1 MQFLHPEFF
10 YALPA
15 LLIPIFI
22 HLFQLRRFKVQ
33 EFTNVALLQKIRFQT
48 RKSSQLKKW
57 LILLIRLLAIA
68 CIIIAFSQPF
78 LSNQTAQK
86 NTFETVV
93 YLDNSFSMQAIG
105 PKGSL
110 LNRAVQDVITGFNET
125 EKIGVFTNN
134 QSYKST
140 SIKDLKSDL
149 LSLSYSQNQLD
160 LNTVILKGK
169 TLFSNSK
176 TSSKTLVLVSD
187 FQQQIKEEILSISD
201 TSIRI
206 VLVPLKP
213 LNTENSYIESVS
225 LEPSLN
231 ANYTLNVKGKT
242 SSTTDSPIS
251 VTLFQDQNVVGKSI
265 LEKTK
270 NYKTTFVLPNTVEFN
285 GKLSIEDT
293 QLPYDDTFFFN
304 IPKAE
309 KIAVLA
315 IHENVNSNFLNKL
328 YNGDEFLFQSQNYK
342 TLDYSQIKN
351 QNLIV
356 LNGLS
361 QISPALQNSLQGFM
375 NTGGVVVMIPSKN
388 GDLTSYNQ
396 LLALQTNHKLKPLI
410 TQEKRIT
417 NIAFNHPIL
426 KDVFEEQVKNFQYP
440 TVQYYYPL
448 TTKTNSV
455 LSYEDQQPFLVQ
467 FKALF
472 VFTAAVETKDSNF
485 VNSPLIVPTLYNIGR
500 SSLKTPPIYYWIG
513 AENTFELKVNLQKD
527 RILKLANNDSQFIPL
542 QTNFNT
548 KVSITTK
555 DDPKKPGHFSILKDT
570 DTLTQVSY
578 NYNRNE
584 SQLRY
589 SDLTTIKGVSI
600 DNSLGTTLKNIK
612 IEANVTWLWKWFV
625 IFALILLAFE
635 MLILKYF
642 K

>member
-1 MQFLHPEFF
+1 MQSLHPEFF

-33 EFTNVALLQKIRFQT
+33 AFTNVALLQKIRFQT

-57 LILLIRLLAIA
+57 LILLIRLLVIA
-68 CIIIAFSQPF
+68 CIIIAFSQPY
-78 LSNQTAQK
+78 LSNQTAEK
-86 NTFETVV
+86 NSSETVV

-110 LNRAVQDVITGFNET
+110 LNRAVQDVMTGFGET

-140 SIKDLKSDL
+140 SIKDLKTYL
-149 LSLSYSQNQLD
+149 LSLEYSQNQLD
-160 LNTVILKGK
+160 LNTLILKG
-169 TLFSNSK
+169 TSLFSNSK

-187 FQQQIKEEILSISD
+187 FQQQEYKIPSVID
-201 TSIRI
+201 TTIRI

-213 LNTENSYIESVS
+213 INTVNSYIESVS
-225 LEPSLN
+225 LEPSLY
-231 ANYTLNVKGKT
+231 ANYTLNVSGK
-242 SSTTDSPIS
+242 SSSDMNASIP
-251 VTLFQDQNVVGKSI
+251 VTLYQDQNVVGKSI
-265 LEKTK
+265 LEKSK
-270 NYKTTFVLPNTVEFN
+270 NYKTTFVLPNTIEFN
-285 GKLSIEDT
+285 GKLSIEDA
-293 QLPYDDTFFFN
+293 QMPYDDTFYFN

-315 IHENVNSNFLNKL
+315 IHENSNSTFLKKL
-328 YNGDEFLFQSQNYK
+328 YADDEFIFQSQNYK
-342 TLDYSQIKN
+342 NLDYSQIKT

-361 QISPALQNSLQGFM
+361 QISIALQNSLEAFM

-388 GDLTSYNQ
+388 GNLQSYNQ
-396 LLALQTNHKLKPLI
+396 LLATQTKHKLKPLT

-417 NIAFNHPIL
+417 KIAFKHPIL
-426 KDVFEEQVKNFQYP
+426 KDVFEEQVTNFQYP
-440 TVQYYYPL
+440 AVQYYYPL
-448 TTKTNSV
+448 TTKANSV
-455 LSYEDQQPFLVQ
+455 LSFEDQQAFLVQ
-467 FKALF
+467 FKKLF
-472 VFTAAVETKDSNF
+472 VFTAPVETEASNF

-500 SSLKTPPIYYWIG
+500 SSLKTPPLYYWIG
-513 AENTFELKVNLQKD
+513 AENNFDLKVNLQKD
-527 RILKLANNDSQFIPL
+527 RILKLGHKGTQFIPL

-555 DDPKKPGHFSILKDT
+555 DDPREPGHYSILKDT
-570 DTLTQVSY
+570 DTLTHVSY
-578 NYNRNE
+578 NYTRTE

-589 SDLTTIKGVSI
+589 SDLTKIQGVSI
-600 DNSLGTTLKNIK
+600 DSSLDATLKNIK

>member
-1 MQFLHPEFF
+1 MQFLYPYFF

-15 LLIPIFI
+15 LLIPVFI

-57 LILLIRLLAIA
+57 LILLIRLLTVA

-86 NTFETVV
+86 NTSETVV

-105 PKGSL
+105 SKGSL
-110 LNRAVQDVITGFNET
+110 LDRAVQDVMTGFDET

-134 QSYKST
+134 QSYKAT
-140 SIKDLKSDL
+140 SLKDLKTEL
-149 LSLSYSQNQLD
+149 LSLKYSQNQLD
-160 LNTVILKGK
+160 LNTLILKGK
-169 TLFSNSK
+169 TLFSDSK
-176 TSSKTLVLVSD
+176 TSSKTLVIVSD
-187 FQQQIKEEILSISD
+187 FQQQIKEEVLSISD

-213 LNTENSYIESVS
+213 INTHNNYIESVS

-231 ANYTLNVKGKT
+231 ANYTLNVRGKT
-242 SSTTDSPIS
+242 NSATKDSIS
-251 VTLFQDQNVVGKSI
+251 VTLYNDQNIVGKSI
-265 LEKTK
+265 LKKSK
-270 NYKTTFVLPNTVEFN
+270 NYQTTFVLPNTAEFN
-285 GKLSIEDT
+285 GKLSIKDT
-293 QLPYDDTFFFN
+293 QIPYDDTFYFN

-309 KIAVLA
+309 KIGVLV
-315 IHENVNSNFLNKL
+315 IHENVHSTFLEKL
-328 YNGDEFLFQSQNYK
+328 YTGDEFIFESQNYK

-356 LNGLS
+356 LNGLN
-361 QISPALQNSLQGFM
+361 QISIALRNSLETFM

-388 GDLTSYNQ
+388 SNLKSYNQ
-396 LLALQTNHKLKPLI
+396 LLATQTNYRLKPPI
-410 TQEKRIT
+410 VQEKRIT
-417 NIAFNHPIL
+417 TIAFNHPIL
-426 KDVFEEQVKNFQYP
+426 KDVFEEKVTNFQYP

-448 TTKTNSV
+448 TSKTNSV

-467 FKALF
+467 FKALY
-472 VFTAAVETKDSNF
+472 VFTAAVETNASNF

-500 SSLKTPPIYYWIG
+500 SSLKTPPLYYWIG
-513 AENTFELKVNLQKD
+513 SENSFDLKVNLQKD
-527 RILKLANNDSQFIPL
+527 RILKLANKAGQFIPL

-555 DDPKKPGHFSILKDT
+555 ENPKDAGHFSILKDS
-570 DTLTQVSY
+570 DTLTHVSY
-578 NYNRNE
+578 NYTRNE
-584 SQLRY
+584 SHLRY
-589 SDLTTIKGVSI
+589 SDLTKIKGVSI
-600 DNSLGTTLKNIK
+600 ENSLSTTLKNIK
-612 IEANVTWLWKWFV
+612 IEANVTWLWKWFI

>member
-1 MQFLHPEFF
+1 MQSLHPEFF

-33 EFTNVALLQKIRFQT
+33 AFTNVALLQKIRFQT

-57 LILLIRLLAIA
+57 LILLIRLLVIA
-68 CIIIAFSQPF
+68 CIIIAFSQPY
-78 LSNQTAQK
+78 LSNQTAEK
-86 NTFETVV
+86 NSSETVV

-110 LNRAVQDVITGFNET
+110 LNRAVQDVMTGFGET

-134 QSYKST
+134 QSYRST
-140 SIKDLKSDL
+140 SIKDLKTYL
-149 LSLSYSQNQLD
+149 LSLEYSQNQLD
-160 LNTVILKGK
+160 LNTLILKG
-169 TLFSNSK
+169 TSLFSNSK

-187 FQQQIKEEILSISD
+187 FQQQEYKIPSVID
-201 TSIRI
+201 TTIRI

-213 LNTENSYIESVS
+213 INTVNSYIESVS
-225 LEPSLN
+225 LEPSLY
-231 ANYTLNVKGKT
+231 ANYTLNVSGK
-242 SSTTDSPIS
+242 SSSDMNASIP
-251 VTLFQDQNVVGKSI
+251 VTLYQDQNVVGKSI
-265 LEKTK
+265 LEKSK
-270 NYKTTFVLPNTVEFN
+270 NYKTTFVLPNTIEFN
-285 GKLSIEDT
+285 GKLSIEDA
-293 QLPYDDTFFFN
+293 QMPYDDTFYFN

-309 KIAVLA
+309 KIAVLS
-315 IHENVNSNFLNKL
+315 IHENSNSTFLKKL
-328 YNGDEFLFQSQNYK
+328 YADDEFIFQSQNYK
-342 TLDYSQIKN
+342 NLDYSQIKT

-361 QISPALQNSLQGFM
+361 QISIALQNSLEAFM

-388 GDLTSYNQ
+388 GNLQSYNQ
-396 LLALQTNHKLKPLI
+396 LLATQTKHKLKPLT

-417 NIAFNHPIL
+417 KIAFKHPIL
-426 KDVFEEQVKNFQYP
+426 KDVFEEQVTNFQYP
-440 TVQYYYPL
+440 AVQYYYPL
-448 TTKTNSV
+448 TTKANSV
-455 LSYEDQQPFLVQ
+455 LSFEDQQAFLVQ
-467 FKALF
+467 FKKLF
-472 VFTAAVETKDSNF
+472 VFTAPVETEASNF

-500 SSLKTPPIYYWIG
+500 SSLKTPPLYYWIG
-513 AENTFELKVNLQKD
+513 AENNFDLKVNLQKD
-527 RILKLANNDSQFIPL
+527 RILKLGHKGTQFIPL

-555 DDPKKPGHFSILKDT
+555 DDPREPGHYSILKDT
-570 DTLTQVSY
+570 DTLTHVSY
-578 NYNRNE
+578 NYTRTE

-589 SDLTTIKGVSI
+589 SDLTKIQGVSI
-600 DNSLGTTLKNIK
+600 ESSLDATLKNIK

>member
-15 LLIPIFI
+15 LLIPVFI

-33 EFTNVALLQKIRFQT
+33 AFTNVALLQKIRFQT

-57 LILLIRLLAIA
+57 LLLLIRLLLIA
-68 CIIIAFSQPF
+68 CIITAFSQPF

-86 NTFETVV
+86 NTSETVV

-105 PKGSL
+105 SKGSL
-110 LNRAVQDVITGFNET
+110 LSRAVQDVITGFDAT
-125 EKIGVFTNN
+125 EKIGLFTNT

-140 SIKDLKSDL
+140 ALNDLKTEL
-149 LSLSYSQNQLD
+149 LSLKYSQNQLD
-160 LNTVILKGK
+160 LNTVILKGT
-169 TLFSNSK
+169 TLFSDSK

-187 FQQQIKEEILSISD
+187 FQQQEAELLSVLD

-213 LNTENSYIESVS
+213 INTDNTYIESVS

-231 ANYTLNVKGKT
+231 SNYSLNVSGKT
-242 SSTTDSPIS
+242 SRTTNDPIS
-251 VTLFQDQNVVGKSI
+251 VTLYQDQKVVGKSI

-270 NYKTTFVLPNTVEFN
+270 DYKTTFVLPNTREFN

-293 QLPYDDTFFFN
+293 QITYDDTFYFN
-304 IPKAE
+304 IPKVE
-309 KIAVLA
+309 KIEVLA
-315 IHENVNSNFLNKL
+315 IHENTPSTFLEKL
-328 YNGDEFLFQSQNYK
+328 YAGEEFIFQSQNYK
-342 TLDYSQIKN
+342 SLDFSQIKS

-356 LNGLS
+356 LNGLTEVS
-361 QISPALQNSLQGFM
+361 IALKNSLQSFM
-375 NTGGVVVMIPSKN
+375 NNGGVVVMIPSDN
-388 GDLTSYNQ
+388 GNLNSYNE
-396 LLALQTNHKLKPLI
+396 LLALQTNHKLKPI
-410 TQEKRIT
+410 KRQQKRIT
-417 NIAFNHPIL
+417 NIAFKHPIL
-426 KDVFEEQVKNFQYP
+426 KDVFEEEVTNFQYP

-448 TTKTNSV
+448 TTRTNSV
-455 LSYEDQQPFLVQ
+455 LSFEDQQPFLVQ
-467 FKALF
+467 FKSLF
-472 VFTAAVETKDSNF
+472 VFTAAVETEASNF

-500 SSLKTPPIYYWIG
+500 SSLKTPPLYYWIG
-513 AENTFELKVNLQKD
+513 AENSFDIKLNLQKD
-527 RILKLANNDSQFIPL
+527 RILKLANKDAQFIPL
-542 QTNFNT
+542 QTNFNS

-555 DDPKKPGHFSILKDT
+555 DNPNEPGHFSILKDT

-584 SQLRY
+584 SQLYY
-589 SDLTTIKGVSI
+589 SDLTKMKGVFI
-600 DNSLGTTLKNIK
+600 ENSLDTTLKNIK

>member
-15 LLIPIFI
+15 LLIPVFI

-48 RKSSQLKKW
+48 RKSSHLKKW
-57 LILLIRLLAIA
+57 LILFVRLLAIA
-68 CIIIAFSQPF
+68 VIIIAFSQPF
-78 LSNQTAQK
+78 LSNQIAQK
-86 NTFETVV
+86 NTSETVV

-110 LNRAVQDVITGFNET
+110 LSRAIQDVITGFDEN
-125 EKIGVFTNN
+125 EKIGLLTNDK
-134 QSYKST
+134 SYKST
-140 SIKDLKSDL
+140 SLKDLKTGL
-149 LSLSYSQNQLD
+149 LSMKYSQNQLD
-160 LNTVILKGK
+160 LNTLILKGK
-169 TLFSNSK
+169 GMFSESK
-176 TSSKTLVLVSD
+176 TSSKTLVIVSD
-187 FQQQIKEEILSISD
+187 FQQQNEEILSVLD
-201 TSIRI
+201 TSIRV

-213 LNTENSYIESVS
+213 INTSNSYIESVS

-231 ANYTLNVKGKT
+231 TNYTLDVSGRSTSKT
-242 SSTTDSPIS
+242 SDSIP
-251 VTLFQDQNVVGKSI
+251 VTLYQDQKIVGKSI
-265 LEKTK
+265 LEKSK
-270 NYKTTFVLPNTVEFN
+270 NYQTTFVLSNTPEFN
-285 GKLSIEDT
+285 GKLSIEDA
-293 QLPYDDTFFFN
+293 QMPFDDTFYFN

-309 KIAVLA
+309 KIAVLTVHDNA
-315 IHENVNSNFLNKL
+315 NSTFLKKL
-328 YNGDEFLFQSQNYK
+328 YTSDEFTFRSQNYK
-342 TLDYSQIKN
+342 TLDYSQIKT

-356 LNGLS
+356 LNGLNH
-361 QISPALQNSLQGFM
+361 ISSALKNNLEAFM

-388 GDLTSYNQ
+388 GDLKSYNQ
-396 LLALQTNHKLKPLI
+396 LLATQTKYRFEPLI

-417 NIAFNHPIL
+417 NIAFSHPIL
-426 KDVFEEQVKNFQYP
+426 KNVFEKKITNFQYP
-440 TVQYYYPL
+440 TVQYYYPISS
-448 TTKTNSV
+448 TANSI
-455 LSYEDQQPFLVQ
+455 LSFEDQQKFLVQ
-467 FKALF
+467 FKTLF
-472 VFTAAVETKDSNF
+472 VFTAPVETEASNF
-485 VNSPLIVPTLYNIGR
+485 VNSPLIVPTLYNIGK
-500 SSLKTPPIYYWIG
+500 SSLKTPPLYYWIG
-513 AENTFELKVNLQKD
+513 TENTFDLKINLQKD
-527 RILKLANNDSQFIPL
+527 RILKLANKDAQFIPL

-555 DDPKKPGHFSILKDT
+555 DNPSDPGHFSILKNT

-589 SDLTTIKGVSI
+589 SDVTKIKGVSI
-600 DNSLGTTLKNIK
+600 ENSLDNTLKNIK

>member
-15 LLIPIFI
+15 LLIPVFI

-33 EFTNVALLQKIRFQT
+33 AFTNVALLQKIRFQT

-57 LILLIRLLAIA
+57 LLLLIRLLLIA
-68 CIIIAFSQPF
+68 CIITAFSQPF

-86 NTFETVV
+86 NTSETVV

-105 PKGSL
+105 SKGSL
-110 LNRAVQDVITGFNET
+110 LSRAVQDVITGFDAT
-125 EKIGVFTNN
+125 EKIGLFTNT

-140 SIKDLKSDL
+140 ALNDLKTEL
-149 LSLSYSQNQLD
+149 LSLKYSQNQLD
-160 LNTVILKGK
+160 LNTVILKGT
-169 TLFSNSK
+169 TLFSDSK

-187 FQQQIKEEILSISD
+187 FQQQEAELLSVLD

-213 LNTENSYIESVS
+213 INTDNTYIESVS

-231 ANYTLNVKGKT
+231 SNYSLNVSGKT
-242 SSTTDSPIS
+242 SRTTNDPIS
-251 VTLFQDQNVVGKSI
+251 VTLYQDQKVVGKSI

-270 NYKTTFVLPNTVEFN
+270 DYKTTFVLPNTREFN

-293 QLPYDDTFFFN
+293 QITYDDTFYFN
-304 IPKAE
+304 IPKVE
-309 KIAVLA
+309 KIEVLA
-315 IHENVNSNFLNKL
+315 IHKNTSSTFLEKL
-328 YNGDEFLFQSQNYK
+328 YAVEEFIFQSQNYK
-342 TLDYSQIKN
+342 SLDFSQIKS

-356 LNGLS
+356 LNGLTEVS
-361 QISPALQNSLQGFM
+361 IALKNSLQSFM
-375 NTGGVVVMIPSKN
+375 NNGGVVVMIPSEN
-388 GDLTSYNQ
+388 GNLNSYNE
-396 LLALQTNHKLKPLI
+396 LLALQTNHKLKPI
-410 TQEKRIT
+410 KRQQKRIT
-417 NIAFNHPIL
+417 NIAFKHPIL
-426 KDVFEEQVKNFQYP
+426 KDVFEEEVTNFQYP

-448 TTKTNSV
+448 TTRTNSV
-455 LSYEDQQPFLVQ
+455 LSFEDKQPFLVQ
-467 FKALF
+467 FKSLF
-472 VFTAAVETKDSNF
+472 VFTAAVETEASNF

-500 SSLKTPPIYYWIG
+500 SSLKTPPLYYWIG
-513 AENTFELKVNLQKD
+513 AENSFDIKLNLQKD
-527 RILKLANNDSQFIPL
+527 RILKLANKDAQFIPL
-542 QTNFNT
+542 QTNFNS

-555 DDPKKPGHFSILKDT
+555 DNPNEPGHFSILKDT

-584 SQLRY
+584 SQLYY
-589 SDLTTIKGVSI
+589 SDLTKMKGVFI
-600 DNSLGTTLKNIK
+600 ENSLDTTLKNIK

>member
-33 EFTNVALLQKIRFQT
+33 AFTNVALLQKIRFQT

-68 CIIIAFSQPF
+68 CIILAFSQPY
-78 LSNQTAQK
+78 LSNQIAQK
-86 NTFETVV
+86 NTSETVI

-110 LNRAVQDVITGFNET
+110 LSRAVQDVITGFNET
-125 EKIGVFTNN
+125 EKIGLFTNDT
-134 QSYKST
+134 SYKST
-140 SIKDLKSDL
+140 SIKDLKTDL
-149 LSLSYSQNQLD
+149 LSIKYSQNQLD
-160 LNTVILKGK
+160 LNTLFLKGS
-169 TLFSNSK
+169 TLFSDSK
-176 TSSKTLVLVSD
+176 TSSKTLVVVSD
-187 FQQQIKEEILSISD
+187 FQQQKEEALSVVD
-201 TSIRI
+201 TSIRV

-213 LNTENSYIESVS
+213 INTTNSYIESVS

-231 ANYTLNVKGKT
+231 TNYILNVRGKT
-242 SSTTDSPIS
+242 SHTTNAPIP
-251 VTLFQDQNVVGKSI
+251 VTLYQDQKIVGKSI
-265 LEKTK
+265 LEKSK
-270 NYKTTFVLPNTVEFN
+270 NYKTTFVLPNSLGFN
-285 GKLSIEDT
+285 GQISIEDT
-293 QLPYDDTFFFN
+293 QIPYDDTFYFN

-315 IHENVNSNFLNKL
+315 INDNSNSTFLKKI
-328 YNGDEFLFQSQNYK
+328 YTGDEFLFQSQNYK
-342 TLDYSQIKN
+342 TLDFGQIKT

-356 LNGLS
+356 LNGLN
-361 QISPALQNSLQGFM
+361 QISIALKNSLEAFM
-375 NTGGVVVMIPSKN
+375 NTGGIVVMIPTKN
-388 GDLTSYNQ
+388 SNLKSYNQ
-396 LLALQTNHKLKPLI
+396 LLATQTNYELEPLKI
-410 TQEKRIT
+410 QEKRIT

-426 KDVFEEQVKNFQYP
+426 QDVFEKKVTNFQYP
-440 TVQYYYPL
+440 KVQFYFPMSS
-448 TTKTNSV
+448 TTNSI
-455 LSYEDQQPFLVQ
+455 LSFEDQQAFLVQ
-467 FKALF
+467 FKSLF
-472 VFTAAVETKDSNF
+472 VFTAPVETEASNF

-500 SSLKTPPIYYWIG
+500 SSLKTPPLYYWIG
-513 AENTFELKVNLQKD
+513 AKNTFDIKVNLLKD
-527 RILKLANNDSQFIPL
+527 RILKLGHKGAQFIPL

-555 DDPKKPGHFSILKDT
+555 EYPNKPGHFSILKDK
-570 DTLTQVSY
+570 DTLTHVSY
-578 NYNRNE
+578 NYHRNE

-589 SDLTTIKGVSI
+589 SDFTKIKGVSVQ
-600 DNSLGTTLKNIK
+600 NSLETALKNIK